1 MSSDEG
7 VIDLTDG
14 IPPYKRQR
22 LDAGDAGDQVESK
35 ACSETRGLSTLLTY
49 NAQLRLKSA

>member
-1 MSSDEG
+1 MQLLGMSSDEG

-22 LDAGDAGDQVESK
+22 LDAGK
-35 ACSETRGLSTLLTY
+35 
-49 NAQLRLKSA
+49 LKVKLVRKF

>member
-1 MSSDEG
+1 MQLLGMSSDEG

-22 LDAGDAGDQVESK
+22 LDAGDAGD
-35 ACSETRGLSTLLTY
+35 
-49 NAQLRLKSA
+49 